1 MNFSEK
7 VDRLRNKAQE
17 AQAANKII
25 DSLKK
30 IELDNNENTSYRWIW
45 ELIQNAK
52 DVTNSTGTVDILID
66 FDEHNRLI
74 KFSHNGKLFST
85 QNIVFLIEQVSTKDR
100 EEIYKDKK
108 KTTGKF
114 GTGFLTTHLLSKKV
128 NVSGYIQDDDDATY
142 SFNIDIDRTSD
153 KQSEIINS
161 ISESCSQLEK
171 NAVEVGDKINEI
183 NFNTC
188 FTYLLDECGIGVAKK
203 GLNNLIMSIAYV
215 FAFVPEIN
223 SITVNAK
230 TFKSDYNQKI
240 VREEQ
245 RGTQLE
251 KGSVVAIENTINAK
265 TEKIYIFVL
274 SDDEEALLSIAC
286 EIIHDKKSN
295 NIKKFSEKLPKLFCD
310 FPLLGTEN
318 FSFPVVINCAL
329 FNPTEPRD
337 GIHLTKKDV
346 KDVNDNKACITRS
359 IALYKK
365 LLEYL
370 SLKDYRCLYN
380 LTKITTQEE
389 KSWLDL
395 DWFEENV
402 TKVVKNDIIHCEL
415 INTLT
420 NDKQPLVDEWC
431 DPCIL
436 LPNYP
441 NNQTVREAV
450 WELSS
455 KLFPEKLPTKE
466 ELHDWSDS
474 LWDECKN
481 LYVQNLIDV
490 VEEAITLNSLA
501 ERVNGN
507 VIQWLNNLYSLVYSK
522 DLELYKSLN
531 SEPRIILNQN
541 GVFCKL
547 KDLLLDNN
555 IDEEYKTA
563 GLLLDKLD
571 VKSKLI
577 DNAITLILKSNVDL
591 STYFFKDY
599 ISEMQSYLQ
608 NSETDNYE
616 FLQRIACL
624 KSAENKSQNQFLA
637 IASLIYKQDNWNTIQ
652 VKQTSKY
659 LIDYAIN
666 QLTEK
671 ICYSVSET
679 IDIGRFS
686 QKYFEDSQE
695 NAISWINQLTEYLCR
710 YDSGALTD
718 KYAVLPNQNYV
729 FKKSSTL
736 TPDSGD
742 IDNVIKDAYKLA
754 GVDIRETLLLIEVCY
769 PLPEHNLDIY
779 SIAEKITRYVEQH
792 KNKLGANSKD
802 EEITFNS
809 LFSLLKTCPEK
820 STLQKAFKELISN
833 LYWFYNDDT
842 ISENMHKVE
851 KYEQMLSKYGIS
863 DMHALEGILQQADNN
878 SSSNDYNISKEQ
890 LSVYGIKSEQD
901 LFKLLNI
908 IASENGGSIA
918 IDELSGLSIDE
929 VSNNFIHNSIRKKY
943 SFDYYQ
949 QIMERAIK
957 NVFEYLKKTQ
967 KYEISDSLED
977 WQETSYSPTVF
988 LAKKDGLEIRIV
1000 VRPSDNDKIIFY
1012 YEQEVA
1018 AVDDTAYELWTD
1030 NGQGNTRMITLGDI
1044 IKTTGISVIP
1054 LKNLNPK

>member
-17 AQAANKII
+17 TQAANKII

-52 DVTNSTGTVDILID
+52 DVTNSTGKVDILID
-66 FDEHNRLI
+66 FDENNKLL

-108 KTTGKF
+108 RTTGKF

-128 NVSGYIQDDDDATY
+128 NVSGYIQDDVDATY
-142 SFNIDIDRTSD
+142 SFIIDIDRTSD
-153 KQSEIINS
+153 KQIEIIKS
-161 ISESCSQLEK
+161 ISESCNQLEK
-171 NAVEVGDKINEI
+171 SAVEVSDEINEN

-188 FTYLLDECGIGVAKK
+188 FSYFLDDYGIDVAKK
-203 GLNNLIMSIAYV
+203 GLNNLISSVAYV

-223 SITVNAK
+223 SIAVNAK
-230 TFKSDYNQKI
+230 TFKVDYNQKI
-240 VREEQ
+240 VQEEQ
-245 RGTQLE
+245 KETQL
-251 KGSVVAIENTINAK
+251 KKASVVAIKDTINDK
-265 TEKIYIFVL
+265 TKHRYIFVL
-274 SDDEEALLSIAC
+274 SHDKEVPLSIAC
-286 EIIHDKKSN
+286 EIVQDRKAN
-295 NIKKFSEKLPKLFCD
+295 NIKKFSEKLPRLFCD

-346 KDVNDNKACITRS
+346 KDVNENKAYIGVAVS
-359 IALYKK
+359 LYKE

-370 SLKDYRCLYN
+370 SSKDYNCLYN
-380 LTKITTQEE
+380 LTKINTQEE
-389 KSWLDL
+389 KGWLDP

-402 TKVVKNDIIHCEL
+402 TQILKNDISHCEL

-420 NDKQPLVDEWC
+420 GVKQSLVDDRYETY
-431 DPCIL
+431 IL

-441 NNQTVREAV
+441 DNPNVQESV
-450 WELSS
+450 WDLSS
-455 KLFPEKLPTKE
+455 KIYPEKLPSKDE
-466 ELHDWSDS
+466 MHYWADS

-490 VEEAITLNSLA
+490 VEEAVTLIKLTDI
-501 ERVNGN
+501 VNGD
-507 VIQWLNNLYSLVYSK
+507 VLQWLNNFYALVYSK
-522 DLELYKSLN
+522 DVELHKTLN
-531 SEPRIILNQN
+531 FDPCIVLNQN

-547 KDLLLDNN
+547 KELLFDNGLENEYKSTALLLD
-555 IDEEYKTA
+555 
-563 GLLLDKLD
+563 GFD

-577 DNAITLILKSNVDL
+577 DNSIARVLKSNIDL
-591 STYFFKDY
+591 QTYSFKDY
-599 ISEMQSYLQ
+599 ILEVQSYLQ
-608 NSETDNYE
+608 NSEINKYI

-624 KSAENKSQNQFLA
+624 KAGENKTQNQFLA
-637 IASLIYKQDNWNTIQ
+637 IASLIYKQNNWDTIP
-652 VKQTSKY
+652 VKQASKP
-659 LIDYAIN
+659 LLDNAIKQITEGICNNVNKAIN
-666 QLTEK
+666 
-671 ICYSVSET
+671 IS
-679 IDIGRFS
+679 IFS
-686 QKYFEDSQE
+686 QQYFNNRQDI
-695 NAISWINQLTEYLCR
+695 AIAWINKLSEYLCDS
-710 YDSGALTD
+710 DSGALTD

-729 FKKSSTL
+729 FKRSSTL
-736 TPDSGD
+736 TPDSGV
-742 IDNVIKDAYKLA
+742 IDNVIKDAYKLS
-754 GVDIRETLLLIEVCY
+754 GVDIRETLLLMEVYY
-769 PLPEHNLDIY
+769 PLPEHYLDIY

-792 KNKLGANSKD
+792 KNKLGANSK
-802 EEITFNS
+802 EEEVTFNS
-809 LFSLLKTCPEK
+809 LFSLLKDCPEK
-820 STLQKAFKELISN
+820 SNLQKQFKELISN

-851 KYEQMLSKYGIS
+851 KYENMLSKYGIS
-863 DMHALEGILQQADNN
+863 DMHALEGILQQVDNN

-890 LSVYGIKSEQD
+890 LSQYGIKSEQD
-901 LFKLLNI
+901 LFKLLTI
-908 IASENGGSIA
+908 IANENGGSIA

-967 KYEISDSLED
+967 KYDIPDSIED
-977 WQETSYSPTVF
+977 WKKTSYSPTVF
-988 LAKKDGLEIRIV
+988 LAIKDGLEIRIV

-1030 NGQGNTRMITLGDI
+1030 NGQDNTRMITLGDI

-1054 LKNLNPK
+1054 LKNLNSK